1 MREELI
7 EKIELIESILPTVS
21 PKVEIELME
30 TLVELDIRLE
40 EISSTM

>member
-21 PKVEIELME
+21 PKSRNRTYGDTCRVGYKIGGN
-30 TLVELDIRLE
+30 
-40 EISSTM
+40 